1 MKYIILILIIL
12 TISCVKKEYSGKI
25 NDKYVVETITF
36 KPDILGERL
45 KFYDYHVIFYC
56 DSLNKNIDILT
67 SKEFYFKYELN
78 DKISVI
84 LKDCQ
89 LYNSEIWI
97 NE

>member
-1 MKYIILILIIL
+1 M
-12 TISCVKKEYSGKI
+12 
-25 NDKYVVETITF
+25 
-36 KPDILGERL
+36 
-45 KFYDYHVIFYC
+45 IFYC